1 LANRNLTSGNLAN
14 RNLADRNS
22 ANGNLADR
30 NPANRN
36 LTNGNFAGRNNL
48 GRNNLASTNP
58 TWRNGFDH
66 ANFHRLGEGGSFG
79 RGRFGEGFGRFN
91 QFANNNFVGAFGG
104 GWVGLVFWPYAY
116 SDIYCGAF
124 WGECGYGAPF
134 WDYGYDDIYG
144 AMFWPYAYDLLVSYL
159 PDLTGGYRYD
169 NYGYGGYA
177 GDSAGYTSAIVGHY
191 TGARGRRHAARTYS
205 RNDEVGTLPAPAQL
219 AQMCGQDTQD
229 VIGLPSDQI
238 QELISPTPDQ
248 QAALDDFIN
257 ASKKAAQIIKAACP
271 ATIPF
276 TPTGRLE
283 TMGQRLAAM
292 AQAVTVLQ
300 GPLDRFWGML
310 TDEQKLRL
318 STAGTAQDQQNA
330 QQVRNGSRSVAR
342 GCSAATPATQWPSR
356 EIEKAI
362 RPTADQE
369 AKLDALKRASDQA
382 AEQLAKACPTELP
395 STPSDRLAAIGKR
408 VDVMEQAVNGVRMA
422 LADFYGSLSDE
433 QKSEFN
439 MIGGRHSA
447 RGQG

>member
-1 LANRNLTSGNLAN
+1 VT
-14 RNLADRNS
+14 
-22 ANGNLADR
+22 
-30 NPANRN
+30 
-36 LTNGNFAGRNNL
+36 TVT
-48 GRNNLASTNP
+48 ASLRP
-58 TWRNGFDH
+58 D
-66 ANFHRLGEGGSFG
+66 AAAVE
-79 RGRFGEGFGRFN
+79 
-91 QFANNNFVGAFGG
+91 A
-104 GWVGLVFWPYAY
+104 LVN
-116 SDIYCGAF
+116 
-124 WGECGYGAPF
+124 
-134 WDYGYDDIYG
+134 
-144 AMFWPYAYDLLVSYL
+144 
-159 PDLTGGYRYD
+159 LTGGYGYG

-177 GDSAGYTSAIVGHY
+177 GDSAGYTSAVGGRY
-191 TGARGRRHAARTYS
+191 TGARGRRHAARTDS
-205 RNDEVGTLPAPAQL
+205 RNEAGALPAPAQL

-283 TMGQRLAAM
+283 KMGQRLAAM

-330 QQVRNGSRSVAR
+330 QQVRNGSRSVAL
-342 GCSAATPATQWPSR
+342 GCSAAAPATRWPGS
-356 EIEKAI
+356 EIEKAV

-382 AEQLAKACPTELP
+382 AEQLAKACPSELP
-395 STPSDRLAAIGKR
+395 STPPDRLAAIGKR
-408 VDVMEQAVNGVRMA
+408 VDVMAQAVNGVRLA

-439 MIGGRHSA
+439 MIGGGHSA
-447 RGQG
+447 RGQS